1 MKLNKLIYLG
11 VSLGILGASSIFAE
25 DKSQKTDQQFVEEN
39 LEKVLSS
46 FDEDTKALLKQL
58 LDDSNKAKTHLK
70 DCSEKMKKLQ
80 DRSKKIQMM
89 IHSPDGKTVTV
100 PNDAKLKIKLDDI
113 VTQEGDDIG
122 VKARVASEI
131 LDASVTMIGPDGK
144 AVTTTIDLGESG
156 DLNEIIRSVTEEFA
170 DGSLEIEEQVT
181 SVGPGLLRSALSKE
195 KNPSG
200 DLEEIKNELAAQ
212 RKILEKILKK
222 LK

>member
-100 PNDAKLKIKLDDI
+100 PNNAKLKIKLDDI
-113 VTQEGDDIG
+113 VTQAGDDIG